1 MSVAAPRARFHPAW
15 LVLVPFAVFVLIREF
30 GTRQHANAV
39 YCDEAKPPPS
49 TQVMMLSASWCRYCT
64 KARNWLVANG
74 VPYCEYDIERSPT
87 GSARYAASH
96 VQVIPQ
102 IFIADRLIVGFNADE
117 LEQTLAAHDL
127 MPMPA
132 E

>member
-1 MSVAAPRARFHPAW
+1 MNAAAPRARFNPAW
-15 LVLVPFAVFVLIREF
+15 LVLVPFAAFLLIREL
-30 GTRQHANAV
+30 GTPQHAAAV
-39 YCDEAKPPPS
+39 YCDEAQAPPAA
-49 TQVMMLSASWCRYCT
+49 QVMMLSASWCGYCT

-87 GSARYAASH
+87 GSARYAASD
-96 VQVIPQ
+96 VKVIPQ
-102 IFIADRLIVGFNADE
+102 IFIADRLIVGFNAIE

-127 MPMPA
+127 LPMPG